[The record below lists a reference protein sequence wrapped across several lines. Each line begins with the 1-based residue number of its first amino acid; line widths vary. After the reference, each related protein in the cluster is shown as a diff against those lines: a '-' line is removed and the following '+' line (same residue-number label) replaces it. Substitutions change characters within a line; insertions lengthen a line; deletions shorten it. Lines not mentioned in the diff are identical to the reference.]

1 MIRILICEDESRYRR
16 LLAKVLGQVTGF
28 QVVGQAATGEQAC
41 EQARDLQP
49 DLLLLD
55 LELPGIGGLEVV
67 QRLRPLLPALE
78 ILILTS
84 FADETLVFEAVQQ
97 GAAGYLVKG
106 ISPEDLESA
115 IREVLAGGSVIEAGL
130 ARRFW
135 NLFVS
140 VQGRMPQDYQ
150 LTAEELEVLTLI
162 GRGLTNPEA
171 AQALGATR
179 RAIKTHLER
188 IYRKLGVS
196 SRVEATVK
204 ALQAGLIEL

>member
-1 MIRILICEDESRYRR
+1 MSWWAAWGQICSCLIWNS
-16 LLAKVLGQVTGF
+16 
-28 QVVGQAATGEQAC
+28 
-41 EQARDLQP
+41 
-49 DLLLLD
+49 
-55 LELPGIGGLEVV
+55 PGIGGIEVV
-67 QRLRPLLPALE
+67 QRLRPMLPALE

-84 FADETLVFEAVQQ
+84 FADESLVFEAVRQ

-106 ISPEDLESA
+106 LSPAELERG
-115 IREVLAGGSVIEAGL
+115 ILEVAAGGTVIEARL

-135 NLFVS
+135 NFFAS
-140 VQGRMPQDYQ
+140 VQGREQQGYG
-150 LTAEELEVLTLI
+150 LSAEELEVLTLI

-179 RAIKTHLER
+179 RAIKKVLER